1 MICYIAAMT
10 YKKLDSFSL
19 IKHLYRCTAMHQ
31 DAFILY
37 VYFSYDYKQTV
48 KQKHGMFSWKRHK
61 QNCTRNENQNVRVRT
76 SKISIMCCNKHDSNS
91 YGYVV
96 FFRIKTFFLENDN
109 LKTVDSWVEMSYVQF
124 VPLSGRV
131 NALLNGMQ

>member
-19 IKHLYRCTAMHQ
+19 IKHLYSCTAMHQ

-48 KQKHGMFSWKRHK
+48 KQKHSMFSWKIHK
-61 QNCTRNENQNVRVRT
+61 QHRIRNENN
-76 SKISIMCCNKHDSNS
+76 NKGQGS
-91 YGYVV
+91 
-96 FFRIKTFFLENDN
+96 
-109 LKTVDSWVEMSYVQF
+109 
-124 VPLSGRV
+124 VPGLCFQGSSH
-131 NALLNGMQ
+131 L